1 MPSLGPPAQ
10 TAPPPAAPQLP
21 VWLRVAYA
29 VAASLVLLLLALA
42 GSTLLRGSPATAA
55 NAAAHPFNLT
65 DNPGNWFDS
74 GADIVGTRSLAVVA
88 PGDTVSFTVAGA

>member
-1 MPSLGPPAQ
+1 MRSLGPPARK
-10 TAPPPAAPQLP
+10 APPAAAPEMP

-74 GADIVGTRSLAVVA
+74 GADIVA
-88 PGDTVSFTVAGA
+88 PGLWPSLRPVTR